1 MNDEGKIEHEVS
13 LHLLELG
20 IKLYCRST
28 GDLVL
33 HFPYPKVLSEKNT
46 QDSLD
51 RSKNFLPIQRV
62 LQSVI
67 FTIFQISACGCNA
80 TDPRY
85 VAFISGDNLCRLAK
99 TFLCH
104 VFYASDVNVARD
116 IVHHMANGFERTLT
130 TA

>member
-1 MNDEGKIEHEVS
+1 MTLISKIWDFPKSVVF
-13 LHLLELG
+13 LLEFWKIIIG
-20 IKLYCRST
+20 I
-28 GDLVL
+28 
-33 HFPYPKVLSEKNT
+33 F
-46 QDSLD
+46 
-51 RSKNFLPIQRV
+51 
-62 LQSVI
+62 
-67 FTIFQISACGCNA
+67 FQISACGCNA

-104 VFYASDVNVARD
+104 VFYTSDVNVARD

>member
-1 MNDEGKIEHEVS
+1 MQ
-13 LHLLELG
+13 
-20 IKLYCRST
+20 
-28 GDLVL
+28 
-33 HFPYPKVLSEKNT
+33 F
-46 QDSLD
+46 
-51 RSKNFLPIQRV
+51 
-62 LQSVI
+62 
-67 FTIFQISACGCNA
+67 FQISACGCNA

-130 TA
+130 TAWKLDLYAKKYKNGTSK